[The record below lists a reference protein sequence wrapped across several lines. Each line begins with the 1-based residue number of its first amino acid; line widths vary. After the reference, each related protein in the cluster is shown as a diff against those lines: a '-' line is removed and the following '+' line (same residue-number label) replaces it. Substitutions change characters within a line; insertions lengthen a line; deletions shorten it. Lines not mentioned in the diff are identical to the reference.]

1 MRVGR
6 AILIPA
12 ILTLSVAGSVLSGTG
27 MAVAAAHPP
36 TVQVHVIGSFGIT
49 NTYYHG

>member
-12 ILTLSVAGSVLSGTG
+12 ILALSVAGSVLSGSG
-27 MAVAAAHPP
+27 MAVAAGHPP
-36 TVQVHVIGSFGIT
+36 TVHVYVIGSFGVT

>member
-12 ILTLSVAGSVLSGTG
+12 ILALSVAGSVLSGPG
-27 MAVAAAHPP
+27 MAVAAGSPP
-36 TVQVHVIGSFGIT
+36 TVHVYVIGSFAG
-49 NTYYHG
+49 YSSFYHG